1 MVYAIMHINH
11 AMHARHVRRDWSGGS
26 FSCKRLMA
34 GLEPR
39 EMCVFETSWAVF
51 QLRAERGRMGRM
63 RSKVDELRGNM
74 RSVCESEGFGFSAKL
89 IHIYR

>member
-1 MVYAIMHINH
+1 MRLGHRWITRLCISTMPCMRVMCAETG
-11 AMHARHVRRDWSGGS
+11 AGAL
-26 FSCKRLMA
+26 SCKRLMA

-74 RSVCESEGFGFSAKL
+74 RSVCESEGFGFSAN
-89 IHIYR
+89 